1 MLETIYSCGLRAAE
15 VVGLNWVDIDFRA
28 GFLRVNQGKG
38 RKDRIVPIGEAAI
51 DKLWEWGKA
60 YRDRFEIEP
69 RGGRPRTFALTLYRQ
84 SKKRSDSL
92 NEPAIRK
99 TSLNS

>member
-15 VVGLNWVDIDFRA
+15 TVGLNWVDIDFRG

-51 DKLWEWGKA
+51 DKLWEYGKA
-60 YRDRFEIEP
+60 YR
-69 RGGRPRTFALTLYRQ
+69 
-84 SKKRSDSL
+84 
-92 NEPAIRK
+92 
-99 TSLNS
+99 